1 MKPGS
6 LRAVTLR
13 ALTLRADEVR
23 LTYRGAAAP
32 AVDGVTLEVPPGALT
47 ALVGPNGSG
56 KSSLLSLLAG
66 VRRPDA
72 GVVRAGPDRLDDH
85 PRDAIARLIAF
96 LPARAAV
103 PPDWTGLEVVLMG
116 RHPFGRGL
124 LLERDEDVRLAEA
137 ALERAHALPFR
148 DRITADLSSGERQR
162 VLLARALCQGT
173 PALLLDEPTSAQ
185 DPAHALDLFALLAD
199 LAREGRTVLVATH
212 DLNAAARHAARLVAM
227 SGGRVV
233 ADGPP
238 AEVVAE
244 GPLRAVFG
252 VEAVLG
258 RDGDVPY
265 AVPRRRAPSP
275 EGQP

>member
-1 MKPGS
+1 MKP
-6 LRAVTLR
+6 
-13 ALTLRADEVR
+13 LTLRIDGAR
-23 LTYRGAAAP
+23 LTYPGAAAP
-32 AVDGVTLEVPPGALT
+32 AVDGVTIEVTAGVLT

-56 KSSLLSLLAG
+56 KSSLLSLLG
-66 VRRPDA
+66 GIRRPDQGA
-72 GVVRAGPDRLDDH
+72 VRVGDDRLLAH
-85 PRDAIARLIAF
+85 SRDAVARMIAF

-103 PPDWTGLEVVLMG
+103 PPDWTALEVVLMG

-124 LLERDEDVRLAEA
+124 LLERDEDVRLAEV

-162 VLLARALCQGT
+162 VLVARALCQGSS
-173 PALLLDEPTSAQ
+173 ALLLDEPTSAQ
-185 DPAHALDLFALLAD
+185 DPAHALDLFALFAD
-199 LAREGRTVLVATH
+199 LAKEGRTVLVATH

-227 SGGRVV
+227 SRGRVV
-233 ADGPP
+233 ADGAP
-238 AEVVAE
+238 ADVLAD

-265 AVPRRRAPSP
+265 AVPRRRAGEVAP
-275 EGQP
+275 

>member
-1 MKPGS
+1 MKP
-6 LRAVTLR
+6 LA
-13 ALTLRADEVR
+13 LRADDVR
-23 LTYRGAAAP
+23 LTYPGASAP
-32 AVDGVTLEVPPGALT
+32 AVDAVTLEVGPGALT

-72 GVVRAGPDRLDDH
+72 GVVRAGGARLDARS
-85 PRDAIARLIAF
+85 RDAVARLVAF

-103 PPDWTGLEVVLMG
+103 PPDWTALEVVLMG

-124 LLERDEDVRLAEA
+124 LLERDEDIALADA
-137 ALERAHALPFR
+137 ALERAHAREFR
-148 DRITADLSSGERQR
+148 DRSTADLSSGERQR

-185 DPAHALDLFALLAD
+185 DPAHALDLFALCAD
-199 LAREGRTVLVATH
+199 LAKEGRTVLVATH
-212 DLNAAARHAARLVAM
+212 DLNSAARHAGRLVAM
-227 SGGRVV
+227 SQGRVV

-238 AEVVAE
+238 ADVVAE
-244 GPLRAVFG
+244 EPLRAVFG

-265 AVPRRRAPSP
+265 AVPRRRAELSP
-275 EGQP
+275 